1 MTTSSESV
9 HRAGVGST
17 RVPDFFIVG
26 HPKCGTTALYEMLR
40 RHPQIYMPEIKET
53 WYFASELRVPQGRRV
68 SGARM
73 ATLEEYL
80 SLFAGARADQRI
92 GEATPSYLRSQTAAA
107 KIAAMCPQARIVA
120 LLREPASFLRSLHMQ
135 FVQTH
140 VETETDFGKAL
151 ALETDRR
158 EGRHIPPRS
167 SQPRSLLY
175 SDIVRYVEQL
185 ERYRAAFSAE
195 QVLVLIY
202 DDFRVDNEA
211 TVRRVLA
218 HLEVDCDTPIK
229 AVEANPTVRVRS
241 GRLHELVRSTYIGR
255 GPAARIVKSGV
266 KTVTSQRLRR
276 EMLKQTRRRMV
287 FADPQPP
294 DERLMLEL
302 RRRFRG
308 EVERLSEYLDR
319 DLVSLW
325 GYDEL

>member
-1 MTTSSESV
+1 M
-9 HRAGVGST
+9 RA
-17 RVPDFFIVG
+17 PDFFIVG

-68 SGARM
+68 SGARV
-73 ATLEEYL
+73 ATLPEYL
-80 SLFAGARADQRI
+80 SLFAGARADQRV

-107 KIAAMCPQARIVA
+107 KIAEMCPQARIVA
-120 LLREPASFLRSLHMQ
+120 TLREPASFLRSLHMQ

-151 ALETDRR
+151 ALEADRR

-167 SQPRSLLY
+167 SQPQSLLY
-175 SDIVRYVEQL
+175 SNIVSYVEQL
-185 ERYRAAFSAE
+185 ERYRVAFSDE

-218 HLEVDCDTPIK
+218 HLGVDQSAPVEL
-229 AVEANPTVRVRS
+229 VEANPTVRVRS
-241 GRLHELVRSTYIGR
+241 RRLHELVQSMHIGR
-255 GPAARIVKSGV
+255 GPLTRMAKSSV

-276 EMLKQTRRRMV
+276 AMLRQTRRQLV
-287 FADPQPP
+287 FADPHPP
-294 DERLMLEL
+294 DERLMLQL
-302 RRRFRG
+302 RMRFKG